1 MSARVHRW
9 YSAGMASLSSSR
21 AAIPRPDSS
30 RYSPSF
36 PQITAN
42 SSTTPVNTRSPSH
55 WTKKRQAA
63 DSALSCPR
71 SHRQRTKK
79 LSQGVSV
86 P

>member
-1 MSARVHRW
+1 MHRW
-9 YSAGMASLSSSR
+9 YSAGMASLSSSS

-30 RYSPSF
+30 RYSPSL

-55 WTKKRQAA
+55 CAKKRQAA
-63 DSALSCPR
+63 ESILSCPR
-71 SHRQRTKK
+71 FHRQRTKK
-79 LSQGVSV
+79 LSQGVPV

>member
-1 MSARVHRW
+1 MHRW
-9 YSAGMASLSSSR
+9 YSALMASLSSSS

-30 RYSPSF
+30 RSSPSL
-36 PQITAN
+36 PHSTAY

-55 WTKKRQAA
+55 WAKKRQAA
-63 DSALSCPR
+63 PRAFSCPR
-71 SHRQRTKK
+71 SHRQRKKK